1 MKNTGIVIF
10 SHLRVM
16 HLKKL
21 LNSLVH
27 NNTDLPIT
35 VYIDKYEK
43 KPSVQNEL
51 KNLIEEY
58 NQKLNISEI
67 ILRPEKFGLKKN
79 ILCGINRSFKLHD
92 KLIILEEDLILGKH
106 AISYFQDCLEIYEN
120 SEEIYHV
127 NGWSKPL
134 ANNPYEY
141 DLFLTS
147 FMQCSGWATW
157 KNAWL
162 EFEQFLNQDFVNLDK
177 SEVNKI
183 DLDGNLNNVNQ
194 LIKNNLNF
202 INTWAVYWQL
212 YLFKNNK
219 LSISPFTSQTFH
231 GGIDD
236 LSTHSFVYEIKQ
248 STLQNNK
255 IDSRNIQKDTTVYE
269 KLLSLSYD
277 KKSKMNI
284 KNITFLHIY
293 QTLVTKLYKMFL
305 MTFIGRFKLR
315 VKDKNILSAFV

>member
-1 MKNTGIVIF
+1 MENSGIIIF
-10 SHLRVM
+10 SHLRTF

-21 LNSLVH
+21 LNSLVQ

-51 KNLIEEY
+51 KSLIEEY
-58 NQKLNISEI
+58 SQKLNISEI

-79 ILCGINRSFKLHD
+79 ILCGINRSFKLYD
-92 KLIILEEDLILGKH
+92 KLIILEEDLILSKH

-157 KNAWL
+157 RNAWL

-177 SEVNKI
+177 SEVTKI
-183 DLDGNLNNVNQ
+183 DLNGNVNNVNQ

-219 LSISPFTSQTFH
+219 LSISPSISQTFH

-236 LSTHSFVYEIKQ
+236 LSTHNFVYEVKQ

-284 KNITFLHIY
+284 KNITFIHVY
-293 QTLVTKLYKMFL
+293 QTLVTKLYKIL
-305 MTFIGRFKLR
+305 VITFIGRYKLK

>member
-1 MKNTGIVIF
+1 MKNIGIVIF

-16 HLKKL
+16 HLKNL
-21 LNSLVH
+21 LNSLVQ

-51 KNLIEEY
+51 ESLIEEY
-58 NQKLNISEI
+58 GQKLNISEI

-79 ILCGINRSFKLHD
+79 ILCGINRSFKLYD

-120 SEEIYHV
+120 SQEIYHV

-147 FMQCSGWATW
+147 FMQCIGWATW

-162 EFEQFLNQDFVNLDK
+162 EFEQFLNQDFVDLDK

-183 DLDGNLNNVNQ
+183 DLNGKLGNVNQ

-219 LSISPFTSQTFH
+219 LSVSPFKSQIFH
-231 GGIDD
+231 SGFDE
-236 LSTHSFVYEIKQ
+236 LSTHSYVYEIKQ
-248 STLQNNK
+248 STLQDNK
-255 IDSRNIQKDTTVYE
+255 IDTRNIQKDTAVYK
-269 KLLSLSYD
+269 KLLLLSYD
-277 KKSKMNI
+277 EKSKMNI
-284 KNITFLHIY
+284 KNITFLHVY
-293 QTLVTKLYKMFL
+293 QTLITKLYKIFV
-305 MTFIGRFKLR
+305 MTFVGGFKLR